1 MEAVIVIWWLT
12 LAIAVFLTVIAL
24 GIITRFILHARE
36 IDRLA
41 RITLV
46 AAQGVAGNTANIAL
60 LDTLLE
66 HATALAATC
75 AAIDGVAAKIHG
87 HGAAVVRTLSGRAG

>member
-1 MEAVIVIWWLT
+1 MEAIIVIWWIT
-12 LAIAVFLTVIAL
+12 LAVALVLTVIAL
-24 GIITRFILHARE
+24 GIITRFIVHARE

-41 RITLV
+41 RITLT
-46 AAQGVAGNTANIAL
+46 AAQGVAANTANVAL
-60 LDTLLE
+60 LDTLLA

-87 HGAAVVRTLSGRAG
+87 HGGAVVRALSGGRR